1 MLTGDDFLTGGFGDD
16 VFIFADGHGDDT
28 ITDFTAGIGTNDA
41 IDLSGVTDIVD
52 LADLLANHA
61 TDVGA
66 DMVIDTG
73 AGNAI
78 TLIGVNVSELHNDDF
93 LF

>member
-1 MLTGDDFLTGGFGDD
+1 ML
-16 VFIFADGHGDDT
+16 
-28 ITDFTAGIGTNDA
+28 
-41 IDLSGVTDIVD
+41 DLSGVTDIVD